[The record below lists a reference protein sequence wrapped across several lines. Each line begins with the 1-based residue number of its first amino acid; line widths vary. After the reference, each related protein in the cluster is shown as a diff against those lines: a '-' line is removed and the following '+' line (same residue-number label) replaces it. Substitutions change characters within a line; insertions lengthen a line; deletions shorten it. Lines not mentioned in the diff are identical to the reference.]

1 MINVAFILTTNRDE
15 MPANNTNYK
24 GNTMKMWTYL
34 VTIVLLL
41 TLTGCTS
48 LTSQKKPDPT
58 KGYSANKLFQDAQA
72 ALKAT
77 DYAEAIKKYEILQ
90 ARYPLGR
97 FAQQSLL
104 ESAFAYYK
112 YDESDT
118 ALDTIDRYT
127 RMYPRSP
134 KMDYALYLRGL
145 VNFNRGGGLMD
156 KIFPRSF
163 SDLDNVRQKE
173 AFHDFS
179 KLLTRYPKSEYA
191 KDATH
196 RIGFLKNALGQ
207 SEVNIA
213 KYYMERKAYLAA
225 FNRADYTIQ
234 HHQGTPAVIEAL
246 KIKSCAAKALGKKKL
261 AKDTQRVLQLNFPSI
276 KNINCNF

>member
-1 MINVAFILTTNRDE
+1 MLVRD
-15 MPANNTNYK
+15 AYNNTNYK
-24 GNTMKMWTYL
+24 GYIMKPWTYFT
-34 VTIVLLL
+34 TIVLLL
-41 TLTGCTS
+41 MLAGCTS
-48 LTSQKKPDPT
+48 LTSQEKPDTT

-72 ALKAT
+72 ALKGR
-77 DYAEAIKKYEILQ
+77 DYAEAIKKYEVLQ

-104 ESAFAYYK
+104 ESAYAYYK
-112 YDESDT
+112 YDEADT

-134 KMDYALYLRGL
+134 KMDYAIYLRGL
-145 VNFNRGGGLMD
+145 INFNRGGGLMD

-173 AFHDFS
+173 SFHDFS
-179 KLLTRYPKSEYA
+179 KLLTRYPNSEYV

-196 RIGFLKNALGQ
+196 RMKFLTNALGQ

-213 KYYMERKAYLAA
+213 KYYMKRSAYLAA

-234 HHQGTPAVIEAL
+234 HHQGTPAIIEAL
-246 KIKSCAAKALGKKKL
+246 KIKTCAAKKLGKKKL
-261 AKDTQRVLQLNFPSI
+261 AADTKRVLQLNFPHI
-276 KNINCNF
+276 KTINCNYK

>member
-1 MINVAFILTTNRDE
+1 MLVRIAY
-15 MPANNTNYK
+15 NNTNYK
-24 GNTMKMWTYL
+24 GYIMKSWIYFT
-34 VTIVLLL
+34 TIVLLL
-41 TLTGCTS
+41 ILTGCS
-48 LTSQKKPDPT
+48 NLTSQKKSDPT
-58 KGYSANKLFQDAQA
+58 EGYSANKLFQDAQA
-72 ALKAT
+72 ALKARN
-77 DYAEAIKKYEILQ
+77 YADAIKKYEVLQ

-97 FAQQSLL
+97 FAQQALL

-112 YDESDT
+112 YEESDT

-145 VNFNRGGGLMD
+145 INFNRGGGLMD

-173 AFHDFS
+173 SFHDFS
-179 KLLTRYPKSEYA
+179 KLLTRYPNSEYIE
-191 KDATH
+191 DA
-196 RIGFLKNALGQ
+196 RRRMKFLVNALGQ

-213 KYYMERKAYLAA
+213 KYYMKRKAYLAA

-246 KIKSCAAKALGKKKL
+246 QVKNCAATALGKKKL
-261 AKDTQRVLQLNFPSI
+261 AADVKRVLQLNFPQI
-276 KNINCNF
+276 KSINCDYK

>member
-1 MINVAFILTTNRDE
+1 MRS
-15 MPANNTNYK
+15 
-24 GNTMKMWTYL
+24 WTYFT
-34 VTIVLLL
+34 TIVLLL
-41 TLTGCTS
+41 ILTGCTS
-48 LTSQKKPDPT
+48 LTSQKKSDPT

-72 ALKAT
+72 ALKER
-77 DYAEAIKKYEILQ
+77 DYPEAIKKYEVLQ

-112 YDESDT
+112 YDEADT

-145 VNFNRGGGLMD
+145 INFNRGGGLMD

-173 AFHDFS
+173 SFHDFS
-179 KLLTRYPKSEYA
+179 KLLTRHPKSEYA
-191 KDATH
+191 KDARH
-196 RIGFLKNALGQ
+196 RMKFLTNALGQ

-213 KYYMERKAYLAA
+213 KYYMKRNAYVAA

-246 KIKSCAAKALGKKKL
+246 KVKICAAKALGKKKL
-261 AKDTQRVLQLNFPSI
+261 AADTKRVLQLNFPNI
-276 KNINCNF
+276 KTIKCNYK

>member
-1 MINVAFILTTNRDE
+1 
-15 MPANNTNYK
+15 
-24 GNTMKMWTYL
+24 MKFWTYFL
-34 VTIVLLL
+34 SIVLMLSL
-41 TLTGCTS
+41 TACTS
-48 LTSQKKPDPT
+48 FTSQKKADPT

-72 ALKAT
+72 ALKSR
-77 DYAEAIKKYEILQ
+77 DYGEAIKKYEVLQ

-112 YDESDT
+112 YDEADT
-118 ALDTIDRYT
+118 ASDTIDRYM

-134 KMDYALYLRGL
+134 KMDYAIYLRGL
-145 VNFNRGGGLMD
+145 INFNRGGSIID

-173 AFHDFS
+173 SFHDFS
-179 KLLTRYPKSEYA
+179 KLLTRYPNSEYA
-191 KDATH
+191 KDATQ
-196 RIGFLKNALGQ
+196 RMNFLKNSLGQ

-213 KYYMERKAYLAA
+213 KYYMSRSAYLAA
-225 FNRADYTIQ
+225 FNRADYTIK

-246 KIKSCAAKALGKKKL
+246 RIKYCAAKALKKQGIADNTK
-261 AKDTQRVLQLNFPSI
+261 RVMNLNFPQI
-276 KNINCNF
+276 KTISCNFK

>member
-1 MINVAFILTTNRDE
+1 MLFHFEEE

-24 GNTMKMWTYL
+24 GDFMKLWAYL
-34 VTIVLLL
+34 TTLVLLFIL
-41 TLTGCTS
+41 TSCTS
-48 LTSQKKPDPT
+48 FSSQKKPDPT

-72 ALKAT
+72 ALKER

-118 ALDTIDRYT
+118 GLDTIDRYM

-145 VNFNRGGGLMD
+145 INFNRGGGLMD

-179 KLLTRYPKSEYA
+179 KLLTRYPQSEYA
-191 KDATH
+191 KDATY
-196 RIGFLKNALGQ
+196 RMNFLKNALGQ

-213 KYYMERKAYLAA
+213 KYYMKRNAYLAA
-225 FNRADYTIQ
+225 FNRADYTIK

-246 KIKSCAAKALGKKKL
+246 KVKHCAANALGKKKL
-261 AKDTQRVLQLNFPSI
+261 AVDTQRVLQLNFPQI
-276 KNINCNF
+276 KQINCDFN

>member
-1 MINVAFILTTNRDE
+1 MLFHFEEE
-15 MPANNTNYK
+15 MLANNTNYK
-24 GNTMKMWTYL
+24 GDFMKLWVYL
-34 VTIVLLL
+34 TTLVLLFIL
-41 TLTGCTS
+41 TACTS
-48 LTSQKKPDPT
+48 LSSQKKSDPT
-58 KGYSANKLFQDAQA
+58 KGYSANKLFQDAQS
-72 ALKAT
+72 ALKKR

-112 YDESDT
+112 YDEADT
-118 ALDTIDRYT
+118 ALDTIDRYM

-145 VNFNRGGGLMD
+145 INFNRGGGLMD

-179 KLLTRYPKSEYA
+179 KLLTRYPQSEYA
-191 KDATH
+191 KDATY
-196 RIGFLKNALGQ
+196 RMNFLKNALGQ

-213 KYYMERKAYLAA
+213 KYYMKRNAYLAA
-225 FNRADYTIQ
+225 FNRADYTIK
-234 HHQGTPAVIEAL
+234 HHQGTPAVLEAL
-246 KIKSCAAKALGKKKL
+246 KIKYCAANALGKKKL
-261 AKDTQRVLQLNFPSI
+261 ASDTQRVLQLNFP
-276 KNINCNF
+276 KTKQINCDFN

>member
-1 MINVAFILTTNRDE
+1 M
-15 MPANNTNYK
+15 
-24 GNTMKMWTYL
+24 
-34 VTIVLLL
+34 
-41 TLTGCTS
+41 
-48 LTSQKKPDPT
+48 
-58 KGYSANKLFQDAQA
+58 
-72 ALKAT
+72 
-77 DYAEAIKKYEILQ
+77 LQ

-145 VNFNRGGGLMD
+145 INFNRGGGLMD

-173 AFHDFS
+173 SFHDFS
-179 KLLTRYPKSEYA
+179 TLLTRHPNSEYRQ
-191 KDATH
+191 DATY
-196 RIGFLKNALGQ
+196 RMRFLKNALGQ
-207 SEVNIA
+207 SEANVA
-213 KYYMERKAYLAA
+213 KYYMKRKAYLAA

-234 HHQGTPAVIEAL
+234 HHQGTPAIIDAL
-246 KIKSCAAKALGKKKL
+246 KIKYCASKALGKTKL
-261 AKDTQRVLQLNFPSI
+261 AGDAKRVLQLNFPQVKHISCHF
-276 KNINCNF
+276 N

>member
-1 MINVAFILTTNRDE
+1 
-15 MPANNTNYK
+15 MPINNTNYK
-24 GNTMKMWTYL
+24 GNAMRLWSYL
-34 VTIVLLL
+34 TAITLLLLL
-41 TLTGCTS
+41 TSCSSFSNLA
-48 LTSQKKPDPT
+48 SQKKADPT
-58 KGYSANKLFQDAQA
+58 KGYSANKLFQEAHA
-72 ALKAT
+72 ALT
-77 DYAEAIKKYEILQ
+77 GRDYAKAIKKYEVLQ

-112 YDESDT
+112 YDEADT

-145 VNFNRGGGLMD
+145 INFNRGGGLMD

-173 AFHDFS
+173 SFHDFTT
-179 KLLTRYPKSEYA
+179 LLTRYPKSEYV

-196 RIGFLKNALGQ
+196 RMHFLKNALGQ

-213 KYYMERKAYLAA
+213 KYYMKRKAYLAA
-225 FNRADYTIQ
+225 FNRADYTIK
-234 HHQGTPAVIEAL
+234 HHQGTPAILAAL
-246 KIKSCAAKALGKKKL
+246 QLKYCAAKALTKHKI
-261 AKDTQRVLQLNFPSI
+261 ATDTQRVIQLNFPQI
-276 KNINCNF
+276 KRINCDFK

>member
-1 MINVAFILTTNRDE
+1 
-15 MPANNTNYK
+15 
-24 GNTMKMWTYL
+24 MKFWTYSL
-34 VTIVLLL
+34 SIVLML
-41 TLTGCTS
+41 S
-48 LTSQKKPDPT
+48 LTACSGFTSQVKADPT

-72 ALKAT
+72 ALKSR
-77 DYAEAIKKYEILQ
+77 DYGEAIKKYEVLQ

-112 YDESDT
+112 YDEPDT
-118 ALDTIDRYT
+118 ALDTIDRYM

-134 KMDYALYLRGL
+134 KMDYAIYLRGL
-145 VNFNRGGGLMD
+145 TNFNRGGSIVD

-173 AFHDFS
+173 SFHDFS
-179 KLLTRYPKSEYA
+179 KLLTRYPNSEYA
-191 KDATH
+191 KDASQ
-196 RIGFLKNALGQ
+196 RMRFLKNSLGQ

-213 KYYMERKAYLAA
+213 KYYMSRDAYLAA
-225 FNRADYTIQ
+225 FNRADYTIK

-246 KIKSCAAKALGKKKL
+246 RVKYCAAKSLGKKDL
-261 AKDTQRVLQLNFPSI
+261 AENTKRVMNLNFPQM
-276 KNINCNF
+276 KTINCNFK